1 MKKEPEKEL
10 HQPLV
15 EAMERYLQEGVY
27 PLHTPGHKGGRGM
40 AEPLRSLLG
49 DAALKMDVSLMAE
62 LDDIHAPS
70 GCIAAA
76 QQAAAELYGS
86 DAAFLAV
93 NGTTGAI
100 HAMLMTALR
109 PGDKVLVPR
118 NSHRSVAGGLILADA
133 VPVYAAP
140 PYLPEWGLQGQL
152 TPDQAAQAFG
162 RHPDLKA
169 VVLTSPNYFGMA
181 ADVRAIADIA
191 HAHGAVLLVD
201 EAHGPHLG
209 FHGGLPPSALQCGA
223 DMAAQSTH
231 KLLGAMTQCSLLH
244 VRGER
249 IDLRHAADV
258 MSLLT
263 TTSPNYLLMGSLD
276 AARAQLAADGRGM
289 MSRALAAADRL
300 RESLT
305 GLAGLRVL
313 WEADVAGRAGVTA
326 LDRTKVTLHL
336 DRTDVTGIELGGRL
350 REAGLAVELV
360 DSRHVLF
367 LVTYAD
373 AGAEWPAVC
382 GRIRGV
388 LEALPAWQGAAAAGP
403 AADRSGPAA
412 APGLLRRNGT
422 GAAGPCGRAYLRGN
436 GQFLPAGDSRG
447 LAGGTVYGTNHRMV
461 QSAQSG
467 RPACE
472 RPRRHDARHGARP
485 AGTAGRRALRSYTCN
500 KAISLHWKAWTAA
513 AKRRS
518 SGVWPMRSRIAAYPR
533 SARGSPAAR
542 RRRSASAASSWIRTS
557 P

>member
-1 MKKEPEKEL
+1 MFICGGYAVKKEPETKL

-49 DAALKMDVSLMAE
+49 DRALKMDVSLMAE

-109 PGDKVLVPR
+109 PGDKGLVPR
-118 NSHRSVAGGLILADA
+118 NSHRSVTGGLILADA

-152 TPDQAAQAFG
+152 TPDQAAQAFA

-209 FHGGLPPSALQCGA
+209 FHEELPPSALQCGA

-231 KLLGAMTQCSLLH
+231 KILGAMTQCSLLH

-249 IDLRHAADV
+249 IDLHHAADV

-263 TTSPNYLLMGSLD
+263 TTSPNYLLMGSID
-276 AARAQLAADGRGM
+276 AARAQLAADGHGM

-313 WEADVAGRAGVTA
+313 TEADVAGRAGVTA

-336 DRTDVTGIELGGRL
+336 DRTDVTGIELGERL

-360 DSRHVLF
+360 DPRNVLF

-382 GRIRGV
+382 GRIRRV
-388 LEALPAWQGAAAAGP
+388 LEALPAWQEERDTARNAAPNDTAAARHDTAAAPSLPLTEAVLPLRQVFYGATEPVPLDEAAGRICGETVSFYP
-403 AADRSGPAA
+403 PGIPVILPGERFTEEIIAWCQARKAAGLPVSGPADTTLA
-412 APGLLRRNGT
+412 TVRVLRET
-422 GAAGPCGRAYLRGN
+422 
-436 GQFLPAGDSRG
+436 QD
-447 LAGGTVYGTNHRMV
+447 
-461 QSAQSG
+461 
-467 RPACE
+467 
-472 RPRRHDARHGARP
+472 GAR
-485 AGTAGRRALRSYTCN
+485 
-500 KAISLHWKAWTAA
+500 
-513 AKRRS
+513 
-518 SGVWPMRSRIAAYPR
+518 
-533 SARGSPAAR
+533 
-542 RRRSASAASSWIRTS
+542 
-557 P
+557 